1 MAKGRRKTYGD
12 HFWAFVHNNPELA
25 AAIAFEVG
33 AVAGTF
39 TGGTSFKRVRKLPT
53 NVAHAVPK
61 LAHAALKY
69 LPGPSPSLQPAAGK
83 ARKARKSGKARKTNG
98 NKSS

>member
-1 MAKGRRKTYGD
+1 VAKARRKSYSD
-12 HFWAFVHNNPELA
+12 HFWAFVHQNPELA

-39 TGGTSFKRVRKLPT
+39 TAGTSFRRVRRLPT

-61 LAHAALKY
+61 LAQAALKY
-69 LPGPSPSLQPAAGK
+69 LPGPSPSIQPSAGK
-83 ARKARKSGKARKTNG
+83 TRKAGRPGRARKANG
-98 NKSS
+98 TRS

>member
-1 MAKGRRKTYGD
+1 MAKARRKSYSD
-12 HFWAFVHNNPELA
+12 QFWAFVHQNPELA

-39 TGGTSFKRVRKLPT
+39 TAGTSLKRVTRLPT

-69 LPGPSPSLQPAAGK
+69 LPEPSPSLQPAAAKTRKGGRSRK
-83 ARKARKSGKARKTNG
+83 ARKANG
-98 NKSS
+98 SKSS

>member
-1 MAKGRRKTYGD
+1 MAKGRRKTYSD
-12 HFWAFVHNNPELA
+12 QFWAFIHDNPELA

-33 AVAGTF
+33 AVAGTL
-39 TGGTSFKRVRKLPT
+39 TGGASLKSVRKLPT

-69 LPGPSPSLQPAAGK
+69 LPGPSPSIQPAAGK
-83 ARKARKSGKARKTNG
+83 ARKARRSGKPRKANG
-98 NKSS
+98 TRSS